1 MLWLDGVGDRRSPAI
16 LAQSFLVENG
26 VQAQNKEK
34 TLPTKKTR

>member
-1 MLWLDGVGDRRSPAI
+1 MLGVDGVGDRRSAAI

-34 TLPTKKTR
+34 TLAPKKTL